1 MKTTQFKLLIIAL
14 VLGFINVGTLEA
26 QSDTPLTKI
35 SYKVNVGPVYPIEG
49 TSEQFKGYATINDTT
64 GVFESLNFEVD
75 LNSFTGIHAGYLGW
89 LANSWNN
96 PDLRF
101 KSNKITKEGDH
112 WKVEGLLEFR
122 RRYAYLQINMT
133 SNDINNEVVLNGN
146 FTMNTHDYYNFATP
160 PELVATWIPFTFQ
173 MVFDKP
179 TLKKQ
184 EVDVGTVNIS
194 S

>member
-1 MKTTQFKLLIIAL
+1 MKTKLKLLIISL
-14 VLGFINVGTLEA
+14 VLVLINFGKLEA
-26 QSDTPLTKI
+26 QNDTPQTKI
-35 SYKVNVGPVYPIEG
+35 SYDVNVGPVYPIEG
-49 TSEQFKGYATINDTT
+49 TSEHFKGFASVNDTT

-96 PDLRF
+96 PDLKFR
-101 KSNKITKEGDH
+101 SNKITKVGDH
-112 WKVEGLLEFR
+112 WKVEGILEFR

-133 SNDINNEVVLNGN
+133 SKEINNDVVLDGN

-160 PELVATWIPFTFQ
+160 SELVATWIPFNLQ

-184 EVDVGTVNIS
+184 EVNVATVNS
-194 S
+194 SS